1 VGGNDVPSPALLIRL
16 QLQGEAAQQACQV
29 TRHLKHWEINHP
41 ENMPGAS
48 VEVKAFGAAAPPLLQ
63 RMLEHGGAKLA

>member
-1 VGGNDVPSPALLIRL
+1 MGGYDVPRPALLVRL
-16 QLQGEAAQQACQV
+16 HVQGEAAQHTWQV
-29 TRHLKHWEINHP
+29 TRNLKHGEINHP
-41 ENMPGAS
+41 EYMPGAS